1 MIMTDIEKTSLY
13 QQLGLNQSTD
23 QKNAEVKKNDEL
35 GQEDFLEL
43 MTAQLMHQDPFKPME
58 NGEFLGQMAQFG
70 TVSGI
75 SELNTSFSSM
85 SAALQSN
92 QALQAST
99 LVGREVLVPSSQ
111 AVVGVNGTMQA
122 AVDLEQPVTDATITI
137 SDSQGVLLHQIQL
150 GPQNAG
156 LVEFSWDGKLNDG
169 SQLAAGTY
177 SIQANLKQ
185 GNENVSGSTLAQVQV
200 ESVMLGQ
207 NGQEPTL
214 SLAGLGETGMA
225 SIRKIL

>member
-122 AVDLEQPVTDATITI
+122 AVDLQQPVTDATITI

-185 GNENVSGSTLAQVQV
+185 GNESVSGSTLAQVQV